1 MTLNAPNLYINML
14 GTTRPMAL
22 APFRTAILGLV
33 GEWSVTKGERG
44 TYSIKSK
51 TRFDSVFYGV
61 ELQEEDGIEQSRDRR
76 GGSWLKVR
84 NCLLD

>member
-1 MTLNAPNLYINML
+1 MNGA
-14 GTTRPMAL
+14 
-22 APFRTAILGLV
+22 
-33 GEWSVTKGERG
+33 VTKGERG

-51 TRFDSVFYGV
+51 TRFDAVFYCV
-61 ELQEEDGIEQSRDRR
+61 ELQEEDGIEQARDRR